1 MSVTPDTTLMQNDNV
16 QAPEEADMD
25 EEVREEDA
33 ADVAARKRAAAKARE
48 EAELRQRSQVLC
60 IINALLTFARSS
72 MLLFYCRGCVY
83 LMLNACL
90 LGLCCPRCL

>member
-1 MSVTPDTTLMQNDNV
+1 MSLTPDTTLMQNDNV

-48 EAELRQRSQVLC
+48 EAELRQRSQVQC
-60 IINALLTFARSS
+60 IITALLTSARSS
-72 MLLFYCRGCVY
+72 MLL
-83 LMLNACL
+83 LPIAEDACIF
-90 LGLCCPRCL
+90 C

>member
-1 MSVTPDTTLMQNDNV
+1 MQNDIV

-60 IINALLTFARSS
+60 IINALLAFAR
-72 MLLFYCRGCVY
+72 
-83 LMLNACL
+83 
-90 LGLCCPRCL
+90 